1 MTYGLHIWSPTEK
14 VVDFRTPVSGIRLTD
29 IADGADFKTVQH
41 EVAEILRGRVLVGH
55 SLHHDLRVFFLD
67 HPRQDI
73 RDTALYKPFRAFFGC
88 RCKTPSLKCLTE
100 RLLGMKVQEG
110 EHNSVQDAQT
120 AMKVYTMYM
129 NGKSP

>member
-1 MTYGLHIWSPTEK
+1 MIGIDCEMVGVGRRGEDSILARISLVNHFGNCIYDKFVKPTEK
-14 VVDFRTPVSGIRLTD
+14 VVDFRTPVSGIRPTD

-73 RDTALYKPFRAFFGC
+73 RDTAL
-88 RCKTPSLKCLTE
+88 
-100 RLLGMKVQEG
+100 
-110 EHNSVQDAQT
+110 
-120 AMKVYTMYM
+120 
-129 NGKSP
+129 